1 MATLAT
7 NPIAH
12 QPQQRAPRLPAP
24 VGLVRGLGLTV
35 EDYCRNP
42 HYIGPDALIEIHKL
56 RYALDAIGQGLA
68 SDHLTVRE
76 QIDQV
81 IIGLLNLESVKATE
95 GNRIGNVAWY
105 SLLDIRRA
113 LYDFEAFDQAC
124 QERMR
129 ASLCTRLALKMA
141 VILHTYY
148 KECGQ

>member
-1 MATLAT
+1 MNSVAT

-12 QPQQRAPRLPAP
+12 QSQQRLPRLPAP
-24 VGLVRGLGLTV
+24 VGLGRRLGDQPK
-35 EDYCRNP
+35 DYSRNP
-42 HYIGPDALIEIHKL
+42 HYIGPDALTEIHKL
-56 RYALDAIGQGLA
+56 RYALDAIGQGLV

-81 IIGLLNLESVKATE
+81 IIGLLNLESANPTE
-95 GNRIGNVAWY
+95 GMRIGNVSWY

-129 ASLCTRLALKMA
+129 ASLCTRLALKVA
-141 VILHTYY
+141 CILHTYY
-148 KECGQ
+148 TECGQ